1 MKEIKLITK
10 RTEKEIVDYLD
21 MFTGTEEYHR
31 FSPLSKLVMTDGV
44 KALCEMCK
52 CYWLIDIIASYQGSK
67 LEKATDGF
75 QLWEL
80 YKSAENQALVTCGDG
95 NNNEAVRQKIPYTD
109 FPLSSIKL
117 YCYNGVILLPSEY

>member
-52 CYWLIDIIASYQGSK
+52 CYWLMDIIASYQGPK

-75 QLWEL
+75 QVWSLA
-80 YKSAENQALVTCGDG
+80 KIGDKATVVCSDG
-95 NNNEAVRQKIPYTD
+95 NGNKVVRQQIPYTD
-109 FPLSSIKL
+109 FPLSAIKL
-117 YCYNGVILLPSEY
+117 YCTNSVILLPSEY